1 MFKNINTN
9 NMEQEKLKWKNR
21 RQMAWFSLHSMIVF
35 TILILFFVPES
46 RLEILAD
53 VIVWFY
59 FAMTSIIGAYMGF
72 TTLSAIKN
80 GKKEKVFKEL

>member
-1 MFKNINTN
+1 MLKNINTN

-21 RQMAWFSLHSMIVF
+21 RKMAWTSLISMLIF
-35 TILILFFVPES
+35 TILILFVVPES
-46 RLEILAD
+46 RLTILTD

-80 GKKEKVFKEL
+80 GKKTIGKE